1 MVTLFNNGYYFDE
14 VVGYKKDLFKAL
26 KEELPTISFNK
37 DDLIDED
44 NIENYSEESLYSY
57 NKEIL

>member
-1 MVTLFNNGYYFDE
+1 MVTQFIIGYYFDE
-14 VVGYKKDLFKAL
+14 VIGYKKDLFKAL
-26 KEELPTISFNK
+26 KVDLPTVSFNK
-37 DDLIDED
+37 DDLVDED